1 MSRLFF
7 APIPS
12 RRAAE
17 ETPANRDRV
26 VDAARAFSLVIV
38 VVGHGFMAV
47 VGWENGVPR
56 ISNVLAAH
64 PWTQALTWIFQIIPL
79 LFFAG
84 GAANTISWDRHV
96 ARGGKFPE
104 WMWSRTERLLRPV
117 WPFLLIV
124 GVIAPLVTRFTPRA
138 LAVPL
143 LFLATQLLWFLGAYL
158 LITMLT
164 PLFRSKSPKHAAVI
178 TFVIVLASGVI
189 DSLRLFAHWPAVGL
203 LNFVLVWTV
212 PTYLG
217 SLRARGIL
225 RMYSK
230 RSLLAVLFLSILMNA
245 LLIRIG
251 PWPFSFVGMPGNSIS
266 NMAPPTIV
274 LALHSVVW
282 VCAVALLN
290 EPLTRLLARE
300 NIWRPITGVNLS
312 AMTLYLW
319 HLPVLTAVFAL
330 SHSLGLDRPTRI
342 GADHIAYPAGWGYFA
357 GSFPFWLVFG
367 IGVWGIVRL
376 MWPLEHVALPWWGSS
391 PHNRAPRDP
400 WGSIWA
406 GIGVFGAGS
415 ALLMLAATGLWGFP
429 GRVREYG
436 GVSINNGLAVG
447 ILVLS
452 AVLIRWSGAP
462 RTQKSGSPSEVCH

>member
-12 RRAAE
+12 RSAAE
-17 ETPANRDRV
+17 KTPANRDRV
-26 VDAARAFSLVIV
+26 VDAARALSLIIV

-64 PWTQALTWIFQIIPL
+64 PWTQVVTWIFQIIPL

-96 ARGGKFPE
+96 ARGGKFPV
-104 WMWSRTERLLRPV
+104 WMWLRTERLLRPV

-124 GVIAPLVTRFTPRA
+124 GAIAPVVTRFTSRA

-164 PLFRSKSPKHAAVI
+164 PLFRSSSPKQAIAV

-189 DSLRLFAHWPAVGL
+189 DSLRLFADWPAVGL

-217 SLRARGIL
+217 SLRARGML
-225 RMYSK
+225 RLYSK
-230 RSLLAVLFLSILMNA
+230 RSLLVVLFSSILINA
-245 LLIRIG
+245 LLIRVG
-251 PWPFSFVGMPGNSIS
+251 PWPFSFVGMPGNSMS

-282 VCAVALLN
+282 VCAVTLFN
-290 EPLTRLLARE
+290 KPLTRLLARE
-300 NIWRPITGVNLS
+300 NIWRRVTGVNLS

-342 GADHIAYPAGWGYFA
+342 GADHIAFPQGWAYFA
-357 GSFPFWLVFG
+357 WSFPFWLVFG

-376 MWPLEHVALPWWGSS
+376 MWPLEHVNLPWWDSS
-391 PHNRAPRDP
+391 PRNRAPRDP

-429 GRVREYG
+429 GRIRVYG
-436 GVSINNGLAVG
+436 GVPINNGLAVG

-452 AVLIRWSGAP
+452 ALLIRWA
-462 RTQKSGSPSEVCH
+462 GSKRSDPSIPIY